1 MQGCLPASSSWAAYA
16 TAAALGLGGLLA
28 AHPAAASE
36 LFNVQ
41 QAGAFIPGLVGDD
54 PVR

>member
-1 MQGCLPASSSWAAYA
+1 MQDCRPAPGSWAAYA
-16 TAAALGLGGLLA
+16 AAAVLGLGGLLA